1 VKGTAS
7 AADLRQ
13 AADPLIVA
21 LACAG
26 DESAFTELIRRR
38 HGRVRRFMYHLCRQ
52 PSLGDDLAQV
62 VFITAWQSLH
72 QLRSAA
78 AFDGWLKRI
87 MVTTWL
93 AEVRRRKLF
102 TEQSDTE
109 IPVDTGGAIE
119 KRLDLDAAL
128 ARLSTDA
135 RLCVVLAY
143 EEGLSHPEIVALT
156 GMPLGTVK
164 SHITRGATQ
173 LRRLLIGYAENDR

>member
-1 VKGTAS
+1 M
-7 AADLRQ
+7 
-13 AADPLIVA
+13 IVA

-26 DESAFTELIRRR
+26 DDGAFTEIIRRR
-38 HGRVRRFMYHLCRQ
+38 HERVRKFMYHLCRQ

-72 QLRSAA
+72 QLRTAA

-102 TEQSDTE
+102 TEQVDTE
-109 IPVDTGGAIE
+109 IPVDTGGAFE

-143 EEGLSHPEIVALT
+143 DEGLSHPEIVALT

-164 SHITRGATQ
+164 SHITRGAAQ
-173 LRRLLIGYAENDR
+173 LRLLLAGYGENER